1 MNANYQDFLSLGK
14 SLQGGEERIEEV
26 RLGLLGFQR
35 DVEGLRGMVEERR
48 TEVRMLLSE
57 KKRIRKEL
65 QLGRALLEVDERVQ
79 ELEERLMVVS
89 NPAAG
94 KGDEP
99 DEDFS
104 ESDEEED
111 SDEEEEEEGGGG
123 GGDGLPISQLKRNAQ
138 RYMYIQRLVKRI
150 GPAHPFLVNQEERIL
165 RLRQTVLLDLSNAL
179 KQTRPVGDPE
189 KGRVMKILGV
199 YREMNEFEEAVKVL
213 KERKS

>member
-35 DVEGLRGMVEERR
+35 DVEGLRGMIEERR

-57 KKRIRKEL
+57 KKRVRKEV

-79 ELEERLMVVS
+79 ELEGRLMVVS

-94 KGDEP
+94 KGGEP

-111 SDEEEEEEGGGG
+111 SEEEEGGG

-179 KQTRPVGDPE
+179 KQTRPLGDPE
-189 KGRVMKILGV
+189 KGRVMKILGI

-213 KERKS
+213 KERRS